1 MTAVRRRPA
10 ALLAAWSVPEILPSL
25 CYGLAVAQA
34 TDAFIAGRL
43 QTGLGWLGGLLAA
56 ALLGAIGARQVYRRL
71 GDLVEPLR
79 DDLVRG
85 VVTGALRNARADG
98 AVARLNRQVE
108 IVRDTFAGL
117 VLVVRS
123 FVVTVVGVVAGLL
136 ALSPLVA
143 ALVVP
148 PFLLGFALSFGI
160 LGLAAARVRASLQ
173 ADEDLTTSAGAAFA
187 GVRDLTAAGAEDFAA
202 ELVGRPIEAQAAA
215 ERSLANVAALR
226 TLCFAVG
233 GWLPLVML
241 LAASSWLVGQGVTTG
256 TLLGGLTYVLLGLQ
270 PALRTVMSA
279 LGESG
284 LRYVVTLGRI
294 LDLSEV
300 PEPKTSAQLPQG
312 HEVLL
317 SAVSLAYGP
326 QAAPVIRDLD
336 LLVSDG
342 DHLAV
347 VGPSGIGKSTLA
359 GLVCGLLSPT
369 GGTVLLGGVPPSE
382 LAAADLAGTRVVLP
396 QEAYVFTGT
405 VLENLTYLRPE
416 ATTAQVCRAI
426 DVVGAVPLIRRL
438 GGLGAEVNP
447 LQLSAGERQLIALT
461 RAYLSPA
468 PLVVLDEATCHLDPE
483 AERVAEEAFAARPGS
498 LIVIAHRVSSAL
510 RARRILILDGTDAKV
525 GSHADLLRTSTLYA
539 ELVGHWARS
548 EPPTVS
554 PPATVGGQIHPAS

>member
-1 MTAVRRRPA
+1 
-10 ALLAAWSVPEILPSL
+10 
-25 CYGLAVAQA
+25 
-34 TDAFIAGRL
+34 
-43 QTGLGWLGGLLAA
+43 
-56 ALLGAIGARQVYRRL
+56 
-71 GDLVEPLR
+71 
-79 DDLVRG
+79 
-85 VVTGALRNARADG
+85 
-98 AVARLNRQVE
+98 
-108 IVRDTFAGL
+108 

-123 FVVTVVGVVAGLL
+123 FVVTVVGVIVGLL

-148 PFLLGFALSFGI
+148 PFLLGLALSFGI
-160 LGLAAARVRASLQ
+160 LGLAAARVRASLR

-202 ELVGRPIEAQAAA
+202 ELVGQPIEAQMAA

-233 GWLPLVML
+233 GWIPLVVL

-294 LDLSEV
+294 LDLSEI
-300 PEPKTSAQLPQG
+300 PEPKTATQLPKG
-312 HEVLL
+312 HEVQL
-317 SAVSLAYGP
+317 SAVSFAYGP
-326 QAAPVIRDLD
+326 QAAPVIHDLD
-336 LLVSDG
+336 LVVADG

-359 GLVCGLLSPT
+359 GLICGLLSPT
-369 GGTVLLGGVPPSE
+369 DGTVLLGGVPPSA
-382 LAAADLAGTRVVLP
+382 LAAADLAGARVVLP

-426 DVVGAVPLIRRL
+426 DDVGAFRLIRRL

-483 AERVAEEAFAARPGS
+483 AERVAEEAFAARAGS

-510 RARRILILDGTDAKV
+510 RARRILILDGTDART
-525 GSHADLLRTSTLYA
+525 GSHADLLHTSTLYA

-548 EPPTVS
+548 DPPTAP